1 MKHSLWLLLLAV
13 SGCYK
18 EVALPVTANFDYQT
32 NTSFTVPA
40 GITFKNMSTG
50 AETFEWTFE
59 GGEPATSKQPNPE
72 EIFYRKSGTYTV
84 RLVARSFDGLVST
97 IEKKILIDDK
107 LNVNFSAAIQGTGY
121 SPVVVN
127 FTNLSKGFEKL
138 EWTFEGGIPATSDQ
152 PNPAVSFENGGSH
165 KVSLKISNSRNS
177 FSKDTLLVFEPEL
190 NPDFEIK
197 IPKQYEELEAPT
209 EVELINTSVGN
220 ISNVWSSAGAEIN
233 NDKSKNARIK
243 FSKAGTYTIQLQAS
257 NGKKTK
263 QTNRTITIKPS
274 KGYAYI
280 KDVELGIFSA
290 RSNIGIFY
298 STLLR
303 QTFRA
308 TDSLATIGASH
319 IDLLFYGLNEEFN
332 FNRFLSPDQA
342 ADIGLPPLL
351 HASRTIVMNPAY
363 VSAGIDFNGLDA
375 IKLQNLQVNAT
386 NGTQNDFF
394 NEQSPRIIL
403 FENAQHKKG
412 AILIKEFVHDGEN
425 SRIRVD
431 IKVLK

>member
-1 MKHSLWLLLLAV
+1 MKHFLWLLLLAV

-18 EVALPVTANFDYQT
+18 EVALPVTANFDYQP
-32 NTSFTVPA
+32 NTSFTAPA
-40 GITFKNMSTG
+40 GITFKNTSTG

-59 GGEPATSKQPNPE
+59 GGEPATSKQANPE

-97 IEKKILIDDK
+97 VEKKILIDDK
-107 LNVNFSAAIQGTGY
+107 LNVNFSAAIQGTTY

-138 EWTFEGGIPATSDQ
+138 EWTFEGGTPATSEQ
-152 PNPAVSFENGGSH
+152 PNPVVSFEKGGSH

-220 ISNVWSSAGAEIN
+220 ISNIWYSEGAEIS
-233 NDKSKNARIK
+233 NDKSKDTRIK
-243 FSKAGTYTIQLQAS
+243 FSKAGTYTIQLQAG

-263 QTNRTITIKPS
+263 QTSRTITIKPG

-280 KDVELGIFSA
+280 KDAELGIFTA

-308 TDSLATIGASH
+308 TDSLATIDASH

-351 HASRTIVMNPAY
+351 HASRTIVMNPVY

-375 IKLQNLQVNAT
+375 VKLQNLQVNAT
-386 NGTQNDFF
+386 NGTQDDFF
-394 NEQSPRIIL
+394 NEQSPKIIL

-412 AILIKEFVHDGEN
+412 AILIKEFIHDGEN